1 MNNIEYFMNTF
12 DNFCVKDYKDFE
24 VALLL
29 WIRSD
34 VDILKDKNINKVI
47 NELKNILD
55 NCDSILDIEKED
67 IDYIINNN
75 LEKEGE

>member
-1 MNNIEYFMNTF
+1 MINIEYFMNTF
-12 DNFCVKDYKDFE
+12 DNLCAKDYKDFE

-29 WIRSD
+29 WLRSD

-55 NCDSILDIEKED
+55 NYDSILDIEKED

-75 LEKEGE
+75 LESEGD

>member
-1 MNNIEYFMNTF
+1 MKNIEYFMNTF
-12 DNFCVKDYKDFE
+12 DDLCVKDYKDFE

-34 VDILKDKNINKVI
+34 VDILKDKNINKII

-55 NCDSILDIEKED
+55 NYDSILDIEKED
-67 IDYIINNN
+67 VDYIINSN
-75 LEKEGE
+75 LESEEE